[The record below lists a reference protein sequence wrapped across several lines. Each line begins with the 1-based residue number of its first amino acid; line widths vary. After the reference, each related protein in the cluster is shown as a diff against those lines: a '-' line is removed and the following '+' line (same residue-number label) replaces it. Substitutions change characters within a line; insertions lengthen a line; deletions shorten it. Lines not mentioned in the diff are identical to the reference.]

1 MHLSLGET
9 FPSKTGAYWTS
20 KTWLAFTTVMS
31 TPTWTSSRPC
41 DEVGTCFERKLTRG
55 HTRDAVSLMATLEEF
70 LARAIVPG
78 EFLLA
83 LDLSAPDTELTLA
96 KTLETLRT
104 LNEDFEESTM
114 PGGKPGWFAM
124 SSLMKMSIAFC
135 KESSERSRQ
144 HLVEAVLHAREHT

>member
-1 MHLSLGET
+1 
-9 FPSKTGAYWTS
+9 
-20 KTWLAFTTVMS
+20 
-31 TPTWTSSRPC
+31 
-41 DEVGTCFERKLTRG
+41 
-55 HTRDAVSLMATLEEF
+55 MATLEEF